1 MLKGIIFDF
10 DGVIAES
17 VRIKSNA
24 FAELYNPYGT
34 DIEKKVVGHHEANGG
49 MSRFEKIRLYHGSFL
64 NKVIT
69 EEQITDLAS
78 QFSELVVEKV
88 INAPYVPGALEY
100 LKKSHKQYKL
110 FISTGTP
117 TEEMKQILN
126 GRRIAHYF
134 IDVFGSPEKKILHM
148 NNILSNYNF
157 NPDELIFYGDGN
169 SDLDAAE
176 NLNIEF
182 ILISNQYNKILSS
195 KYKGRKI
202 NNFRELLN

>member
-1 MLKGIIFDF
+1 MQVKAD
-10 DGVIAES
+10 
-17 VRIKSNA
+17 A
-24 FAELYNPYGT
+24 FAVLYAPYGPN
-34 DIEKKVVGHHEANGG
+34 IVKKVVEHHEANGG
-49 MSRFEKIRLYHGSFL
+49 ISRFDKFRLYHESFI
-64 NKVIT
+64 NKTIT

-78 QFSELVVEKV
+78 QFSELVIEKV
-88 INAPYVPGALEY
+88 INAPYVPGVLEY
-100 LKKSHKQYKL
+100 LKKLYKQYKL

-148 NNILSNYNF
+148 NNILSDYNF
-157 NPDELIFYGDGN
+157 NPDELIFYGDSN

-182 ILISNQYNKILSS
+182 ILISNQYNKNLSS

-202 NNFRELLN
+202 NNFLELLN

>member
-17 VRIKSNA
+17 MQVKADA
-24 FAELYNPYGT
+24 FAVLYAPYGPN
-34 DIEKKVVGHHEANGG
+34 IVKKVVEHHEANGG
-49 MSRFEKIRLYHGSFL
+49 ISRFDKFRLYHESFI
-64 NKVIT
+64 NKTIT

-78 QFSELVVEKV
+78 QFSELVIEKV
-88 INAPYVPGALEY
+88 INVPYVPGVLEY
-100 LKKSHKQYKL
+100 LKKSYKQYKL